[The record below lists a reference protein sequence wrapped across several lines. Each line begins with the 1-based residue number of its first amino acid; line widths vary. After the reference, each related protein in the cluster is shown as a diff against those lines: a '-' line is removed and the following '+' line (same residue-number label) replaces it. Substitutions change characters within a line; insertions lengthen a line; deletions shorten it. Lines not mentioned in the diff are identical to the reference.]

1 MKMLEFSILN
11 HFKQNACYLI
21 ISFASSMPSSNFAKL
36 PGIYFRA
43 NLAFKL
49 NVHNTRELSSMG
61 LCQRSSKTDTNS
73 STLSLIEENF
83 LVLAEPSKKKVLR
96 NEKEQASVLDC
107 HESRT
112 G

>member
-1 MKMLEFSILN
+1 
-11 HFKQNACYLI
+11 
-21 ISFASSMPSSNFAKL
+21 
-36 PGIYFRA
+36 
-43 NLAFKL
+43 
-49 NVHNTRELSSMG
+49 MG